1 MKLIV
6 KAIDVMFYDDKNN
19 PIFYLDNTVASLDC
33 IFNIS
38 NEEGE
43 KLIEM
48 GKRRMLEHENK
59 IIQ

>member
-33 IFNIS
+33 IFDIS

-43 KLIEM
+43 KLIEI

-59 IIQ
+59 VI

>member
-6 KAIDVMFYDDKNN
+6 KTIDVMFYDDKNN

-59 IIQ
+59 II

>member
-6 KAIDVMFYDDKNN
+6 KAIDVMFYDDENN

-59 IIQ
+59 II

>member
-6 KAIDVMFYDDKNN
+6 KAIDAISYDDENN

-38 NEEGE
+38 NKEGE
-43 KLIEM
+43 KLIEI

-59 IIQ
+59 VI

>member
-6 KAIDVMFYDDKNN
+6 KAIDAMFYDDKNN

-48 GKRRMLEHENK
+48 GKRRILEHENK
-59 IIQ
+59 II

>member
-48 GKRRMLEHENK
+48 GKRRMLEPENK
-59 IIQ
+59 II

>member
-6 KAIDVMFYDDKNN
+6 KAIDAIFCDDENN

-43 KLIEM
+43 KLIEI

-59 IIQ
+59 VI

>member
-33 IFNIS
+33 IFDIS

-43 KLIEM
+43 KLIEI

-59 IIQ
+59 II

>member
-6 KAIDVMFYDDKNN
+6 KAIDAMFYDDENN

-43 KLIEM
+43 KLIEID
-48 GKRRMLEHENK
+48 KRRMLEHENK
-59 IIQ
+59 VI

>member
-48 GKRRMLEHENK
+48 GKRRILEHENK
-59 IIQ
+59 II

>member
-1 MKLIV
+1 MKLMV
-6 KAIDVMFYDDKNN
+6 KGIDAMFYDDENN

-38 NEEGE
+38 NEEGK

-59 IIQ
+59 II

>member
-6 KAIDVMFYDDKNN
+6 KAIDVMFYDDENN

-43 KLIEM
+43 KLIEI

-59 IIQ
+59 II

>member
-6 KAIDVMFYDDKNN
+6 KAIDAMFYDDENN
-19 PIFYLDNTVASLDC
+19 PVFYLDNTVASLDC

-43 KLIEM
+43 KLIEI

-59 IIQ
+59 VI

>member
-59 IIQ
+59 II

>member
-6 KAIDVMFYDDKNN
+6 KAIDAIFYDDENN

-48 GKRRMLEHENK
+48 GKRRMLEHEKK
-59 IIQ
+59 II

>member
-6 KAIDVMFYDDKNN
+6 KAIDVIFYDDKNN

-43 KLIEM
+43 ELIEI
-48 GKRRMLEHENK
+48 GKRRMLENENK
-59 IIQ
+59 II

>member
-43 KLIEM
+43 KLIEI
-48 GKRRMLEHENK
+48 GKRRILEHENK
-59 IIQ
+59 II

>member
-6 KAIDVMFYDDKNN
+6 KAVDVMFYDDKNN

-43 KLIEM
+43 KLIEI

-59 IIQ
+59 VI

>member
-6 KAIDVMFYDDKNN
+6 KAVDVMFYDDKNN

-43 KLIEM
+43 KLIEI
-48 GKRRMLEHENK
+48 GKRRMLKHENK
-59 IIQ
+59 II

>member
-48 GKRRMLEHENK
+48 GKRRRLEHENK
-59 IIQ
+59 II

>member
-48 GKRRMLEHENK
+48 SKRRMLEHENK
-59 IIQ
+59 II

>member
-1 MKLIV
+1 MKLII

-59 IIQ
+59 II

>member
-43 KLIEM
+43 KLIEI
-48 GKRRMLEHENK
+48 GKRRMLKHENK
-59 IIQ
+59 II

>member
-1 MKLIV
+1 MKLII

-43 KLIEM
+43 KLIEI

-59 IIQ
+59 II

>member
-6 KAIDVMFYDDKNN
+6 KAIDAMFYDDENN

-59 IIQ
+59 VI

>member
-1 MKLIV
+1 MKLSV
-6 KAIDVMFYDDKNN
+6 KAIDAIFYDDENN

-43 KLIEM
+43 KLIEI

-59 IIQ
+59 II

>member
-1 MKLIV
+1 MKLVV

-59 IIQ
+59 II

>member
-6 KAIDVMFYDDKNN
+6 KAIDVMFYDNKNN

-43 KLIEM
+43 KLIEI

-59 IIQ
+59 II

>member
-43 KLIEM
+43 KLIEI
-48 GKRRMLEHENK
+48 GKRRMLEYENK
-59 IIQ
+59 VI

>member
-6 KAIDVMFYDDKNN
+6 KAIDVIFYDDKNN

-59 IIQ
+59 II

>member
-48 GKRRMLEHENK
+48 GKRRMLEHEDK
-59 IIQ
+59 II

>member
-43 KLIEM
+43 KLIEI
-48 GKRRMLEHENK
+48 GKRRILEHENK
-59 IIQ
+59 VI

>member
-1 MKLIV
+1 MKLMV
-6 KAIDVMFYDDKNN
+6 KGIDAMFYDDKNN

-43 KLIEM
+43 KLIEI

-59 IIQ
+59 II

>member
-43 KLIEM
+43 KLIEI
-48 GKRRMLEHENK
+48 GRRRMLEHENK
-59 IIQ
+59 II

>member
-6 KAIDVMFYDDKNN
+6 KAVDVMFYDDKNN
-19 PIFYLDNTVASLDC
+19 RIFYLDNTVASLDC

-59 IIQ
+59 II

>member
-6 KAIDVMFYDDKNN
+6 KAIDAIFYDDENN

-43 KLIEM
+43 KLIEI

-59 IIQ
+59 VI

>member
-6 KAIDVMFYDDKNN
+6 KAIDVMFCDDKNN

-59 IIQ
+59 II

>member
-6 KAIDVMFYDDKNN
+6 KAVDVMFYDDKNN

-59 IIQ
+59 II

>member
-6 KAIDVMFYDDKNN
+6 KAIDVMFYDDENN

-43 KLIEM
+43 KLIEI

-59 IIQ
+59 VI

>member
-43 KLIEM
+43 KLIEI
-48 GKRRMLEHENK
+48 GKRRMLENENK
-59 IIQ
+59 II